1 MMINIKVAAVINP
14 SPPIVIIANI
24 TTCPNIDQYSA
35 VETAVWPVTVAAD
48 VAVSMAIRNGV
59 KLLSEQFVIPA
70 LQLLEI
76 GSSNNTVPIT
86 MNPRNPIRIYICE
99 PSHIEVRRISLALTI
114 VGPLSVIL
122 G

>member
-1 MMINIKVAAVINP
+1 MINIKVAAVINP

-76 GSSNNTVPIT
+76 GSSNNRST
-86 MNPRNPIRIYICE
+86 
-99 PSHIEVRRISLALTI
+99 SHITSTHHRGATFCDSR
-114 VGPLSVIL
+114 LSNYL
-122 G
+122 FFM